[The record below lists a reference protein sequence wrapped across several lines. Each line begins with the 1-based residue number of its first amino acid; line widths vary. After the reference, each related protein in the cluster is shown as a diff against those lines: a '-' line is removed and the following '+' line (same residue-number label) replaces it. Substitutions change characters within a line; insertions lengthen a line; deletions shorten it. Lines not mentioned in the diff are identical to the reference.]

1 MINFILLKKEFKSN
15 LKILSIFAAVL
26 TMYGAIIVSMFD
38 PKLVDSLNSM
48 VESMPQMF
56 ALFGM
61 NNFSNNLTDFLI
73 DYLYSFLLIIFP
85 LVFIVVLVNR
95 LVIRYIDKGSIAYL
109 FATPNSRI
117 KIIATQILNAVLEI
131 FILNLYIT
139 VVLIVTS
146 EIMFKGELDISKLII
161 INIGIFGL
169 WFSFLGICFLSSVS
183 FSSTTISLWSGAGLC
198 ILFMLFQMIS
208 RVGDKAEFFKY
219 LSLISLFAPSK
230 YSTDFNIF
238 LIGTICL
245 FVIGIVTNLL
255 TVIIF
260 NKRDISA

>member
-15 LKILSIFAAVL
+15 LKILLIFAAVL

-61 NNFSNNLTDFLI
+61 NNFSSNLTDFLI
-73 DYLYSFLLIIFP
+73 DYLYSFFLIIFP
-85 LVFIVVLVNR
+85 LVFIVLLVNR
-95 LVIRYIDKGSIAYL
+95 LFIRYIDKGSIAYL

-117 KIIATQILNAVLEI
+117 KIISTQILSAVLEI

-139 VVLIVTS
+139 ILLIITS
-146 EIMFKGELDISKLII
+146 EMMFKGELDITKLII
-161 INIGIFGL
+161 INIALYGL
-169 WFSFLGICFLSSVS
+169 WLSFLGICFLSSVS
-183 FSSTTISLWSGAGLC
+183 FSSTSISLWAGAGLC

-208 RVGDKAEFFKY
+208 RVGEKAEFFKY
-219 LSLISLFAPSK
+219 LSIITLFAPSK
-230 YSTDFNIF
+230 YSSDFNMF
-238 LIGTICL
+238 LIGGICL
-245 FVIGIVTNLL
+245 FIVGIVTSVL
-255 TVIIF
+255 TIIIF
-260 NKRDISA
+260 NKRDIRA

>member
-1 MINFILLKKEFKSN
+1 MINLILLKKEFKSN
-15 LKILSIFAAVL
+15 LKILLIFAAVL

-85 LVFIVVLVNR
+85 LVFVVLLVNR

-117 KIIATQILNAVLEI
+117 KIISTQILNAVIEI

-139 VVLIVTS
+139 VLLIVTS
-146 EIMFKGELDISKLII
+146 EIMFKGELDISKLIV
-161 INIGIFGL
+161 INIGLFGL
-169 WFSFLGICFLSSVS
+169 WLSFLGICFLSSVS
-183 FSSTTISLWSGAGLC
+183 FSSSAISLWAGVPESVYYLC
-198 ILFMLFQMIS
+198 YF
-208 RVGDKAEFFKY
+208 R
-219 LSLISLFAPSK
+219 
-230 YSTDFNIF
+230 
-238 LIGTICL
+238 
-245 FVIGIVTNLL
+245 
-255 TVIIF
+255 
-260 NKRDISA
+260 

>member
-1 MINFILLKKEFKSN
+1 MINLILLKKEFKSN
-15 LKILSIFAAVL
+15 LKILLIFAAVL
-26 TMYGAIIVSMFD
+26 TMYGAIIISMFD

-85 LVFIVVLVNR
+85 LVFIVLLVNR
-95 LVIRYIDKGSIAYL
+95 LVIRYIDKGNL

-117 KIIATQILNAVLEI
+117 KIISTQILNAVIEI

-139 VVLIVTS
+139 MLIIFTS
-146 EIMFKGELDISKLII
+146 EIMFKGELDITKIII
-161 INIGIFGL
+161 INIGLFAL
-169 WFSFLGICFLSSVS
+169 WLSFLGICFLSSVS
-183 FSSTTISLWSGAGLC
+183 FSSSSISLWAGAGLC

-208 RVGDKAEFFKY
+208 RVGEKAEFFKY
-219 LSLISLFAPSK
+219 LSIITLFNPSK
-230 YSTDFNIF
+230 YSDDFNIF
-238 LIGTICL
+238 LTGTICL
-245 FVIGIVTNLL
+245 FIIGIVTNILS
-255 TVIIF
+255 VIIF

>member
-1 MINFILLKKEFKSN
+1 ML
-15 LKILSIFAAVL
+15 
-26 TMYGAIIVSMFD
+26 
-38 PKLVDSLNSM
+38 
-48 VESMPQMF
+48 
-56 ALFGM
+56 
-61 NNFSNNLTDFLI
+61 
-73 DYLYSFLLIIFP
+73 
-85 LVFIVVLVNR
+85 LVNR

-161 INIGIFGL
+161 INIGLFGL

>member
-1 MINFILLKKEFKSN
+1 MFNLILLKKEFKSN
-15 LKILSIFAAVL
+15 FFILIIFMGIL
-26 TMYGAIIVSMFD
+26 TMYGVVMISMFD
-38 PKLVDSLNSM
+38 PKLGESLKQMS
-48 VESMPQMF
+48 ESMPQMF

-61 NNFSNNLTDFLI
+61 NNFSTDLMDFLI
-73 DYLYSFLLIIFP
+73 NYLYSFLLIILP
-85 LVFIVVLVNR
+85 LVFIILLIHR

-109 FATPNSRI
+109 FSTPNSRI
-117 KIIATQILNAVLEI
+117 KIITTQILSAVLNI
-131 FILNLYIT
+131 LILNLYIT
-139 VVLIVTS
+139 VLYIIVS
-146 EIMFKGELDISKLII
+146 ESMFKGELDITKMII
-161 INIGIFGL
+161 VNIGLFSL
-169 WFSFLGICFLSSVS
+169 WFSFLGISFLSSVS
-183 FSSTTISLWSGAGLC
+183 FSSTNISLWAGSGLC

-245 FVIGIVTNLL
+245 FVIGIITNLL

>member
-1 MINFILLKKEFKSN
+1 MFNLVLLKKEFKSN
-15 LKILSIFAAVL
+15 FKILLIFALVL

-61 NNFSNNLTDFLI
+61 NNFSTDLMDFLI
-73 DYLYSFLLIIFP
+73 NYLYSFLLIVLP
-85 LVFIVVLVNR
+85 LVFIILLIHR

-117 KIIATQILNAVLEI
+117 KIISTQILNAVIEI

-139 VVLIVTS
+139 ILIIFAS
-146 EIMFKGELDISKLII
+146 EIMFKGELNISKLII
-161 INIGIFGL
+161 INVGLYGL
-169 WFSFLGICFLSSVS
+169 WLSFLGICFLSSVS
-183 FSSTTISLWSGAGLC
+183 FSSSAISLWTGAGVC

-208 RVGDKAEFFKY
+208 RVGEKAEFFKY
-219 LSLISLFAPSK
+219 LSIISLFNPSK

-238 LIGTICL
+238 LFGSILL
-245 FVIGIVTNLL
+245 FVIGIITNVL

>member
-15 LKILSIFAAVL
+15 LKILLIFAAVL
-26 TMYGAIIVSMFD
+26 TMYGAIIISMFD

-85 LVFIVVLVNR
+85 LVFIVLLVNR

-117 KIIATQILNAVLEI
+117 KIISTQILNAVIEI
-131 FILNLYIT
+131 FILNLYVT
-139 VVLIVTS
+139 MLLIIVS
-146 EIMFKGELDISKLII
+146 EIMFKGELDITKLVI
-161 INIGIFGL
+161 INIGLFGL

-183 FSSTTISLWSGAGLC
+183 FSSSVISLWAGAGIC
-198 ILFMLFQMIS
+198 ILFMLFQMMS
-208 RVGDKAEFFKY
+208 RVGEKAEFFKY
-219 LSLISLFAPSK
+219 LSIITLFAPSK

-238 LIGTICL
+238 LIGAVCL
-245 FVIGIVTNLL
+245 FAVGIATNILA
-255 TVIIF
+255 VIIF
-260 NKRDISA
+260 NKRDIVA

>member
-1 MINFILLKKEFKSN
+1 MFNLVLLKKEFKSN
-15 LKILSIFAAVL
+15 LKILLIFALVL

-61 NNFSNNLTDFLI
+61 NNFSSNLTDFLI

-85 LVFIVVLVNR
+85 LVFIVLLVNR

-109 FATPNSRI
+109 FSTPNSRI
-117 KIIATQILNAVLEI
+117 KIISTQILSTVIEI

-139 VVLIVTS
+139 ILLIITS
-146 EIMFKGELDISKLII
+146 EIMFKGELDISKLIV
-161 INIGIFGL
+161 INIGLYGL

-183 FSSTTISLWSGAGLC
+183 FSSATISLWAGAGIC

-208 RVGDKAEFFKY
+208 RVGEKAEFFKY
-219 LSLISLFAPSK
+219 LSIISLFNHSK
-230 YSTDFNIF
+230 YSDDFNIF

-245 FVIGIVTNLL
+245 LVIGIVTNVL

>member
-1 MINFILLKKEFKSN
+1 MFNLVLLKKEFKSN
-15 LKILSIFAAVL
+15 FKILLIFALVL

-61 NNFSNNLTDFLI
+61 NNFSSNLTDFLI

-85 LVFIVVLVNR
+85 LIFIVLLVNR

-117 KIIATQILNAVLEI
+117 KIISTQILSAVLEI

-139 VVLIVTS
+139 ILLIITS
-146 EIMFKGELDISKLII
+146 EMMFKGELDII
-161 INIGIFGL
+161 INIALYGL
-169 WFSFLGICFLSSVS
+169 WLSFLGICFLSSVS
-183 FSSTTISLWSGAGLC
+183 FSSTSISLWAGAGLC

-208 RVGDKAEFFKY
+208 RVGEKAEFFKY
-219 LSLISLFAPSK
+219 LSIITLFAPSK
-230 YSTDFNIF
+230 YSTDFNTF
-238 LIGTICL
+238 LISAICL
-245 FVIGIVTNLL
+245 FAVGIATNILA
-255 TVIIF
+255 VIIF
-260 NKRDISA
+260 NKRDISV

>member
-1 MINFILLKKEFKSN
+1 MGI
-15 LKILSIFAAVL
+15 L
-26 TMYGAIIVSMFD
+26 TMYGVVMIYMFD
-38 PKLVDSLNSM
+38 PKLGESLKQM
-48 VESMPQMF
+48 AESMPEMF

-61 NNFSNNLTDFLI
+61 NSYSSDLMDFLI
-73 DYLYSFLLIIFP
+73 NYLYSFLLIVLP
-85 LVFIVVLVNR
+85 LVFIILLVHR

-117 KIIATQILNAVLEI
+117 KIITTQIAAAAFNIL
-131 FILNLYIT
+131 ILNIYITILYI
-139 VVLIVTS
+139 IVS
-146 EIMFKGELDISKLII
+146 ESMFKGELDIAKII
-161 INIGIFGL
+161 AVNIGLFGL

-183 FSSTTISLWSGAGLC
+183 FSSTNISLWAGAGLC

-219 LSLISLFAPSK
+219 LSIITLFNPSK
-230 YSTDFNIF
+230 YSDDFNIF
-238 LIGTICL
+238 LTGTICL
-245 FVIGIVTNLL
+245 FVIGIVTNVL

>member
-1 MINFILLKKEFKSN
+1 MFNLVLL
-15 LKILSIFAAVL
+15 L

-85 LVFIVVLVNR
+85 LVFIVLLVNR

-117 KIIATQILNAVLEI
+117 KIISTQILNAVIEI
-131 FILNLYIT
+131 FILNLYVT
-139 VVLIVTS
+139 MLIIFTS

-161 INIGIFGL
+161 INVGLYGL
-169 WFSFLGICFLSSVS
+169 WLSICFLSSVS
-183 FSSTTISLWSGAGLC
+183 FSSTSISLWAGAGLC

-208 RVGDKAEFFKY
+208 RVGEKAEFFKY
-219 LSLISLFAPSK
+219 LSIITLFAPSK
-230 YSTDFNIF
+230 YSTDFNVF
-238 LIGTICL
+238 LIGGICL
-245 FVIGIVTNLL
+245 FAIGILTNILA
-255 TVIIF
+255 VIIF
-260 NKRDISA
+260 NKRDISV

>member
-1 MINFILLKKEFKSN
+1 MFNLVLLKKEFKSN
-15 LKILSIFAAVL
+15 FKILLIFALVL

-61 NNFSNNLTDFLI
+61 NNFSSNLTDFLI

-85 LVFIVVLVNR
+85 LVFIVLLVNR

-109 FATPNSRI
+109 FATPNSRV
-117 KIIATQILNAVLEI
+117 KIITTQILSALLNI

-139 VVLIVTS
+139 ILYIVVS
-146 EIMFKGELDISKLII
+146 ESMFKGELDITKMII
-161 INIGIFGL
+161 VNIGLFAL

-183 FSSTTISLWSGAGLC
+183 FSSTTISLWLGAGLC
-198 ILFMLFQMIS
+198 ILFMLFQMMS
-208 RVGDKAEFFKY
+208 RVGEKAEFFKY
-219 LSLISLFAPSK
+219 LSIITLFTPSK

-238 LIGTICL
+238 LIGSICL
-245 FVIGIVTNLL
+245 FIVGIVTSVL
-255 TVIIF
+255 TIIIF

>member
-1 MINFILLKKEFKSN
+1 MFNLVLLKKEFKSN
-15 LKILSIFAAVL
+15 FKILLIFALLL

-61 NNFSNNLTDFLI
+61 NNFSSNLTDFLI
-73 DYLYSFLLIIFP
+73 YYLYSFLLIIFP
-85 LVFIVVLVNR
+85 LVFIVLLVNR

-117 KIIATQILNAVLEI
+117 KIISTQILSAVLEI

-139 VVLIVTS
+139 ILLIITS
-146 EIMFKGELDISKLII
+146 EMMFKGELDITKLII
-161 INIGIFGL
+161 INIALYGL
-169 WFSFLGICFLSSVS
+169 WLICFLSSVS
-183 FSSTTISLWSGAGLC
+183 FSSTSISLWAGAGLC

-208 RVGDKAEFFKY
+208 RVGEKAEFFKY
-219 LSLISLFAPSK
+219 LSIITLFAPSK
-230 YSTDFNIF
+230 YSTDFNTF
-238 LIGTICL
+238 LISAICL
-245 FVIGIVTNLL
+245 FIIGIVTNILAI
-255 TVIIF
+255 IIF
-260 NKRDISA
+260 NKRDIRA

>member
-1 MINFILLKKEFKSN
+1 MFNLVLLKKEFKSN
-15 LKILSIFAAVL
+15 FKILLIFASVL

-61 NNFSNNLTDFLI
+61 NNFSSNLTDFLI

-85 LVFIVVLVNR
+85 LIFIVLLVNR

-117 KIIATQILNAVLEI
+117 KIISTQILSAILEI

-139 VVLIVTS
+139 ILLIITS
-146 EIMFKGELDISKLII
+146 EIMFKGGLDIVKLII
-161 INIGIFGL
+161 INVGLFGL
-169 WFSFLGICFLSSVS
+169 WFAFLGICILSSVS
-183 FSSTTISLWSGAGLC
+183 FSSTTISLWAGAGIC
-198 ILFMLFQMIS
+198 ILFMLFQMMS
-208 RVGDKAEFFKY
+208 RVGEKAEFFKY
-219 LSLISLFAPSK
+219 LSIITLFSPSK

-238 LIGTICL
+238 LIGAVCL
-245 FVIGIVTNLL
+245 FAVGIATNILA
-255 TVIIF
+255 VIIF
-260 NKRDISA
+260 NKRDIVA

>member
-1 MINFILLKKEFKSN
+1 MFNLILFKKEFKSN
-15 LKILSIFAAVL
+15 LKILLIFAAVL
-26 TMYGAIIVSMFD
+26 TMYGAIIISMFD

-61 NNFSNNLTDFLI
+61 NNFSSNLTDFLI

-85 LVFIVVLVNR
+85 LVFIVLLVNR

-117 KIIATQILNAVLEI
+117 KIISTQILNAAIEI

-139 VVLIVTS
+139 ILIIFTS
-146 EIMFKGELDISKLII
+146 EIMFKGELDITKIII
-161 INIGIFGL
+161 INIGLFSL
-169 WFSFLGICFLSSVS
+169 WLSFLGICFLSSVS
-183 FSSTTISLWSGAGLC
+183 FSSTNISIWAGAGLC

-208 RVGDKAEFFKY
+208 RVGEKAEFFKY
-219 LSLISLFAPSK
+219 LSIITLFNPSK

-238 LIGTICL
+238 LTGTIFL
-245 FVIGIVTNLL
+245 FIIGIVTNILAI
-255 TVIIF
+255 IIF